1 LLCLPKIDT
10 GVFDP
15 TANNST
21 NDNDNHSHKK
31 LDQRAQPDKSS
42 NNQIDHFRSKTTDCD
57 WSISRDSELLDTSK
71 SG

>member
-1 LLCLPKIDT
+1 MIT
-10 GVFDP
+10 IP
-15 TANNST
+15 T
-21 NDNDNHSHKK
+21 KK

-42 NNQIDHFRSKTTDCD
+42 NNQIDHFGSKTTDCD